1 VKRSWLP
8 WILAVTPLLLA
19 LAAGLWIQTR
29 YHPLPLLVVRADP
42 GTWLYVIGGLIS
54 ALALLYL
61 AGSQRMRWRSR
72 KFIEEERAA
81 ADDARRRFLRRLDHE
96 LKNPLTALRA
106 ALANLS
112 AEITTSD
119 GERTAQDAQRLV
131 ERLSRLVADL
141 RKLSD
146 LEERPIEQLPV
157 DLGELLEEVVE
168 AASNHPAY
176 SRRKVSLVVAQVPWR
191 LPPVI
196 GDRDLLSLAFYNL
209 LDNALK
215 FTRADDAIEVRALED
230 GHSLLVEVADTGP
243 GIHPDDQPRIFEEL
257 YRGANAG
264 GSEGSGLGL
273 ALVQRI
279 VTRHG
284 GSVAVRSRAT
294 GEGGG
299 GTVFSVRLP
308 QA

>member
-1 VKRSWLP
+1 MKRSWLP
-8 WILAVTPLLLA
+8 WLLAVIPFLVA
-19 LAAGLWIQTR
+19 LAGGLWIQIR
-29 YHPLPLLVVRADP
+29 YQPLPLLVLRADT
-42 GTWLYVIGGLIS
+42 GTWLYILGGLIS

-72 KFIEEERAA
+72 KLIEGERAA
-81 ADDARRRFLRRLDHE
+81 TDDARRRFLRRLDHE

-112 AEITTSD
+112 AEITTPD

-141 RKLSD
+141 RKLAD

-157 DLGELLEEVVE
+157 DLGKLLEEVVD
-168 AASNHPAY
+168 AARSHPAY
-176 SRRKVSLVVAQVPWR
+176 AQRRVRLVVAQVPWR
-191 LPPVI
+191 LPAVT

-215 FTRADDAIEVRALED
+215 FTRKDDTIEVRALED
-230 GHSLLVEVADTGP
+230 GRSLLVEVADTGP
-243 GIHPDDQPRIFEEL
+243 GISPEDQPRIFEEL

-279 VTRHG
+279 VARHG
-284 GSVAVRSRAT
+284 GSVAVRSRPD